1 MKRKRSSIEMA
12 CDILLA
18 LSLQPDHKMIF
29 TPLMCKVNLT
39 WDSLNNLLAF
49 LENKKLAER
58 LDNKIILTQ
67 EGEYLNEHYKFIL
80 QNLGLVSTLTLG
92 IDEEKALLVH

>member
-1 MKRKRSSIEMA
+1 
-12 CDILLA
+12 
-18 LSLQPDHKMIF
+18 MIF
-29 TPLMCKVNLT
+29 TGLMRKGNFNG
-39 WDSLNNLLAF
+39 DALNNLIAF
-49 LENKKLAER
+49 LENKKLVER